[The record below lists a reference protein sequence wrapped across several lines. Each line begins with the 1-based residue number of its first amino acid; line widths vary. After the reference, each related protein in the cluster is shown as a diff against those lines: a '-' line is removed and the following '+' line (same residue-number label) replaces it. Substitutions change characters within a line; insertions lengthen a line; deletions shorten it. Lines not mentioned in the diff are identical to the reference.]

1 MGYEATQRLQPQMA
15 PTERLLWA
23 GRPPRGVKLGK
34 GEWPLLLIGAVLLGN
49 GGFNAWLEWEAG
61 EGLESFL
68 HLVIPVIFVVLVLG
82 RRILGDAYT
91 RAHTFYGVSD
101 QRVLILREKPSYRL
115 TGFNL
120 ADLPD
125 VALERT
131 GMDGGEIRLTPDVVR
146 QVSGP
151 RSRRRRVRRRG
162 VRLQLATGAT
172 GAFEIIRRA
181 QRDATDV

>member
-1 MGYEATQRLQPQMA
+1 MSYEETQRLQPEMA

-34 GEWPLLLIGAVLLGN
+34 GEWPLLLIGAALLGN
-49 GGFNAWLEWEAG
+49 GGFNAWLEWSAG

-82 RRILGDAYT
+82 QRIFGDAYA

-101 QRVLILREKPSYRL
+101 QRVVILREKPSRRL
-115 TGFNL
+115 TVFKL

-125 VALERT
+125 VTLERD

-146 QVSGP
+146 QTAGP
-151 RSRRRRVRRRG
+151 RSRRHRVRRRG
-162 VRLQLATGAT
+162 VRLRLATGAT